1 MSAPRF
7 AVLGPHAATYVL
19 DRLRRAGVTSAR
31 VRGDVLWRRSNGF
44 VAQAEELDAGW
55 RQLVEA
61 AKAHAADQAGE
72 VAGGGDVRVSV
83 VASGTGS
90 DRAEVAAG
98 AGVSEWIGTREAA
111 AILGVTDRRVRQHLG
126 CGVVAGRQVSPRG
139 SWSVERASVESLAMM
154 RKAKSA

>member
-19 DRLRRAGVTSAR
+19 AHLGRAGVTSAR
-31 VRGDVLWRRSNGF
+31 VRGDVLWRRSHGF
-44 VAQAEELDAGW
+44 VAQADELDAGW

-61 AKAHAADQAGE
+61 ARAHAAE
-72 VAGGGDVRVSV
+72 VAAGVDVPVSDV
-83 VASGTGS
+83 VSGPGS
-90 DRAEVAAG
+90 ERAEVVAG

-126 CGVVAGRQVSPRG
+126 MGVVAGRRSSPRG
-139 SWSVERASVESLAMM
+139 SWSVERASVEALALI
-154 RKAKSA
+154 RKAQSA